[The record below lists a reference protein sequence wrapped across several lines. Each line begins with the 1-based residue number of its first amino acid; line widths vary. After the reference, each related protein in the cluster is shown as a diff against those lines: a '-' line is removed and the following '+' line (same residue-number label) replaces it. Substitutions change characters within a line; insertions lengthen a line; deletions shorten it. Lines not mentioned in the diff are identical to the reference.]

1 MKEID
6 WKKIEA
12 LRTYILEECKKQGF
26 TVREVE
32 QLAYSIQTVVTFR
45 EEELKNE
52 LFFENKIVS
61 GKEFFQKFGLKSPG
75 KNLGENF

>member
-26 TVREVE
+26 TIREVE

-45 EEELKNE
+45 EEAFKDES
-52 LFFENKIVS
+52 F
-61 GKEFFQKFGLKSPG
+61 
-75 KNLGENF
+75 

>member
-26 TVREVE
+26 TVYEFE
-32 QLAYSIQTVVTFR
+32 QFVAKLEFDLADR
-45 EEELKNE
+45 R
-52 LFFENKIVS
+52 NKIYY
-61 GKEFFQKFGLKSPG
+61 EMF
-75 KNLGENF
+75 